1 MTDEKLL
8 YFNFLNYVNDKVRSI
23 EWTNAKQRAQEN
35 DILMPNGHASSF
47 EAWNSVTYCSGG
59 YILCSL
65 MRNKQNTLFSEEE
78 ALKVLY

>member
-1 MTDEKLL
+1 MSMTK
-8 YFNFLNYVNDKVRSI
+8 YTVLNEQMPNKELQKS
-23 EWTNAKQRAQEN
+23 